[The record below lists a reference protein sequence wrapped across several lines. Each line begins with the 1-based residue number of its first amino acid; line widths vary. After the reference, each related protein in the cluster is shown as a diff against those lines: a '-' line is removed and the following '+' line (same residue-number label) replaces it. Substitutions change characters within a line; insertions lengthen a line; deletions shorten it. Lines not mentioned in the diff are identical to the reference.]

1 MPTPEP
7 APPFDRI
14 DLYHG
19 LFRWHTG
26 GDGHPQVS
34 RHASSPVSV
43 PCPTTGR
50 LLRVATLEA
59 QGPAICPSCENR
71 GRGGFV
77 SFVGD
82 LRMAYACPLCL
93 QLVWLAGV

>member
-1 MPTPEP
+1 MHT
-7 APPFDRI
+7 RT
-14 DLYHG
+14 DLFHG
-19 LFRWHTG
+19 LFRWQTDA
-26 GDGHPQVS
+26 DGQPTVS
-34 RHASSPVSV
+34 RFESRPDVI

-50 LLRVATLEA
+50 PLRVATVDA
-59 QGPAICPSCENR
+59 SAAAICPSCAQQ

-93 QLVWLAGV
+93 ELIWLAGA

>member
-1 MPTPEP
+1 MPTTDSG
-7 APPFDRI
+7 PFDRF

-26 GDGHPQVS
+26 ADGHPWVS
-34 RHASSPVSV
+34 RHASSPATV

-59 QGPAICPSCENR
+59 EAAAICPSCENH

-93 QLVWLAGV
+93 QLVWVAGV